1 MQKKIIALAI
11 AGLASTA
18 AFAQS
23 NVTIYGRADL
33 GGMYRSGTSGDALL
47 NSDNLGKYE
56 IASGIQGGSRIGFK
70 GSEDL
75 GNGLKA
81 IFEIEYGTALDQ
93 NTGGNQAATWTNR
106 HSYVGL
112 TGNFGT
118 VVAGH
123 LDGVRYGIFNAFDP
137 FAGGTVGNF
146 TQLTQ
151 QVDRASN
158 AVAYISPKFAGFGVV
173 LAYATAINGLE
184 SSANGRGANA
194 TTTSIPSLAIPGV
207 VNAVAGNNDRTLN
220 TAMLTYDN
228 GPISARLDYEQVV
241 PTNVPGKTW
250 VATGAFSYDLGVVKL
265 SALVDEIKSD
275 EQLSGRPALDQ
286 VSWFIGAKAP
296 VGKFTLKAVGGQML
310 QKTVGA
316 SEDRD
321 AWKVG
326 VGADYNLSK
335 RTNLYATYGY
345 IHNDKLAA
353 IQLSPAANSNGGG
366 YGTSGFDFGI
376 AHNF

>member
-23 NVTIYGRADL
+23 NVTIYGRADV
-33 GGMYRSGTSGDALL
+33 GGMYRNGSSGDAI
-47 NSDNLGKYE
+47 NPADTTGKYE
-56 IASGIQGGSRIGFK
+56 MASGIQSASRIGFK

-81 IFEIEYGTALDQ
+81 IFEIEYGTSLDQ
-93 NTGGNQAATWTNR
+93 NTGGNKAATWTNR

-118 VVAGH
+118 VVGGH
-123 LDGVRYGIFNAFDP
+123 LDGVRYGVFNAFDP

-146 TQLTQ
+146 TQMTQ

-158 AVAYISPKFAGFGVV
+158 AVAYISPKFAGFGLVA
-173 LAYATAINGLE
+173 AYATAIDSAESRGNGVAP
-184 SSANGRGANA
+184 SNNGTG
-194 TTTSIPSLAIPGV
+194 
-207 VNAVAGNNDRTLN
+207 DRTLN
-220 TAMLTYDN
+220 TLMGTYDN
-228 GPISARLDYEQVV
+228 GPISARLDYEQVYN
-241 PTNVPGKTW
+241 TNLPGKTW
-250 VATGAFSYDLGVVKL
+250 VATGAFSYDFGVVKL
-265 SALVDEIKSD
+265 SALVDQIKSD
-275 EQLSGRPALDQ
+275 ENATATKAVNQ

-296 VGKFTLKAVGGQML
+296 VGKFTLKAVGGQL
-310 QKTVGA
+310 LNNVQGQ
-316 SEDRD
+316 SEDHD

-326 VGADYNLSK
+326 LGADYNLSK
-335 RTNLYATYGY
+335 RTNLYVNYGY
-345 IHNDKLAA
+345 IHNDKQASL
-353 IQLSPAANSNGGG
+353 QLSPAANMNGTAALAGAG
-366 YGTSGFDFGI
+366 YGTSGVDFGI

>member
-23 NVTIYGRADL
+23 NVTIYGRADV
-33 GGMYRSGTSGDALL
+33 GGMYRNGSSGAVLA
-47 NSDNLGKYE
+47 SDSVGKYE
-56 IASGIQGGSRIGFK
+56 IASGIQSGSRIGFK

-118 VVAGH
+118 VVGGH
-123 LDGVRYGIFNAFDP
+123 LDGVRYGVFNAFDP

-146 TQLTQ
+146 TQMTQ

-158 AVAYISPKFAGFGVV
+158 AVAYISPKFAGFGLVA
-173 LAYATAINGLE
+173 AYATALSDVESRGNGV
-184 SSANGRGANA
+184 APNNNGTGD
-194 TTTSIPSLAIPGV
+194 L
-207 VNAVAGNNDRTLN
+207 TLN
-220 TAMLTYDN
+220 TLMLTYDN
-228 GPISARLDYEQVV
+228 GPMSARLDYEQIY
-241 PTNVPGKTW
+241 PTNLQGKTW
-250 VATGAFSYDLGVVKL
+250 VATGAFSYDFGVVKL

-275 EQLSGRPALDQ
+275 LSVNGTPQLDQ

-296 VGKFTLKAVGGQML
+296 IGKFTLKAVGGQML
-310 QKTVGA
+310 QKTVGF
-316 SEDRD
+316 SEDGD

-326 VGADYNLSK
+326 LGADYNLSK
-335 RTNLYATYGY
+335 RTNLYVNYGY
-345 IHNDKLAA
+345 IHNDKQASL
-353 IQLSPAANSNGGG
+353 QLSPAANMNGTAALAGAG
-366 YGTSGFDFGI
+366 YGTSGVDFGI